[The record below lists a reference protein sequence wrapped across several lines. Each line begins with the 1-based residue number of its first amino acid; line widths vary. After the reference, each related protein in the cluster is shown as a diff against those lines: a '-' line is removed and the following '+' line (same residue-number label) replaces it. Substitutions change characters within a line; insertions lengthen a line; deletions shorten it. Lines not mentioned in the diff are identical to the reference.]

1 MTTYIGQPADQYR
14 FTSPSLAAAPDRYEE
29 RGRCVRKVRPSLSE
43 EGAAWRAEWGCEGWG
58 YDIGFHY
65 ICTDNLLGE
74 ESVPRE
80 RSAILF

>member
-1 MTTYIGQPADQYR
+1 M
-14 FTSPSLAAAPDRYEE
+14 
-29 RGRCVRKVRPSLSE
+29 RKVRPSLSE
-43 EGAAWRAEWGCEGWG
+43 EGRTDGQNGGARAGC
-58 YDIGFHY
+58 YDVGFHY

>member
-1 MTTYIGQPADQYR
+1 MTTYIGQPADQYW
-14 FTSPSLAAAPDRYEE
+14 FTSPSSAATPGRCEE
-29 RGRCVRKVRPSLSE
+29 RGRPDGQSGSVRA
-43 EGAAWRAEWGCEGWG
+43 GG